1 VPRDASLRF
10 AIGVVPPAAADR
22 RADARGVAFTVR
34 VDGREAFHR
43 VLDPVAEKTDRGWI
57 EAEIDLGPEAG
68 RTVDVDLATAAAGPV
83 AAGTPGWSHVR
94 LVQRVAVARQAAA
107 SDRPNVIVLVVDTLR
122 ADRVGVYGATPSPT
136 PQLDRLAAT
145 GLVFEQALAQSSWT
159 MPSVASMM
167 TGLQPR
173 SHGVWG
179 GARDGDGTAAG
190 ADGFLP
196 DALTTLAEHV
206 ARAGVTTVGVSANPL
221 VSRGTNLA
229 QGFETFVDYG
239 MEKRFGHGDRRRDW
253 APASAVYDTFLDW
266 LDEHRDRRFFA
277 YLQTMEPHD
286 PYAPP
291 APPPAPAGI
300 RPAIARGDVYEL
312 ANRRNFRGGAALTD
326 AEIAWLR
333 TLYDGEVR
341 AWDAALPRLLDGL
354 ARAGVA
360 ESTVVLVTADH
371 GEAFQEH
378 GKLRHGVDLYDET
391 VRVPFIVAGP
401 GVRPGRRPD
410 QAEGIDLFP
419 TVATLLGAAPPTAL
433 PGRDLLAA
441 PAPRPGVAELG
452 ADFAAARTPDAKT
465 IRQGGRVEVYDL
477 ARDPGEQRDL
487 GPTAPAALAAA
498 LAALADAPPPP
509 PADGRDPALAE
520 KLRALGYV
528 Q

>member
-1 VPRDASLRF
+1 
-10 AIGVVPPAAADR
+10 
-22 RADARGVAFTVR
+22 
-34 VDGREAFHR
+34 
-43 VLDPVAEKTDRGWI
+43 
-57 EAEIDLGPEAG
+57 
-68 RTVDVDLATAAAGPV
+68 
-83 AAGTPGWSHVR
+83 
-94 LVQRVAVARQAAA
+94 
-107 SDRPNVIVLVVDTLR
+107 
-122 ADRVGVYGATPSPT
+122 
-136 PQLDRLAAT
+136 
-145 GLVFEQALAQSSWT
+145 
-159 MPSVASMM
+159 MPSVASIM

-179 GARDGDGTAAG
+179 GARNAADP
-190 ADGFLP
+190 AAAEDGFLP

-229 QGFETFVDYG
+229 QGFETFVEFG
-239 MEKRFGHGDRRRDW
+239 MERRFGHGERRRDW
-253 APASAVYDTFLDW
+253 APARAVYDTFLAW

-291 APPPAPAGI
+291 SPPPAPAGI

-312 ANRRNFRGGAALTD
+312 ARKRNFRGGAALSD

-333 TLYDGEVR
+333 TLYDAEVR

-354 ARAGVA
+354 ARAGLA

-378 GKLRHGVDLYDET
+378 GTLRHGVDLYDET
-391 VRVPFIVAGP
+391 IRVPLVVAGP
-401 GVRPGRRPD
+401 GVPAGRRRD
-410 QAEGIDLFP
+410 QAEGVDLLP
-419 TVATLLGAAPPTAL
+419 TVSALLGAPAPAGL

-441 PAPRPGVAELG
+441 PAPRPGVAELA

-465 IRQGGRVEVYDL
+465 IRRGARVEVYDL
-477 ARDPGEQRDL
+477 VRDPGERQDL
-487 GPTAPAALAAA
+487 GSTPPPALAAA
-498 LAALADAPPPP
+498 LAALAEAPPPP
-509 PADGRDPALAE
+509 PAEGSDPALAE

-528 Q
+528 E